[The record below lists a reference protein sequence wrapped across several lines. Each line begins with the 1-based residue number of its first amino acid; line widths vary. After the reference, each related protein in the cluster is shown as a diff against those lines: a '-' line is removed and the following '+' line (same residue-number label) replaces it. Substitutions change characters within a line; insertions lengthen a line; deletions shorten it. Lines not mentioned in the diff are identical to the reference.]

1 MPKSGYL
8 QRQAIRDQ
16 AVVLAVEQTTQQLM
30 LDTLQVTMHR
40 EYGWGYDRIKALSE
54 QWAALYNHFHG
65 AIDRGPEQDVFQ
77 EHLDRQLVEIMRGK
91 QALIPFAQRYPYLR
105 EIKYGK

>member
-8 QRQAIRDQ
+8 QRQAIREQ
-16 AVVLAVEQTTQQLM
+16 AIVLAVENTTQQLM

-40 EYGWGYDRIKALSE
+40 EYGWGYDRIMALSE

-91 QALIPFAQRYPYLR
+91 HRT
-105 EIKYGK
+105 